1 MHHVNVGEGIT
12 FPHAMCKDGVRMM
25 RSKTVCVREDNIF
38 PYEQTVR
45 DGVRMMRS
53 KTVCVRE
60 DNIFPY
66 EQTVW
71 DGGNPAGCYC
81 FTSTLVIS
89 QI

>member
-1 MHHVNVGEGIT
+1 MHNVNVGEGIT
-12 FPHAMCKDGVRMM
+12 FPHVMCKDGVRMI

-45 DGVRMMRS
+45 DG
-53 KTVCVRE
+53 
-60 DNIFPY
+60 
-66 EQTVW
+66 
-71 DGGNPAGCYC
+71 GNSAGYYS